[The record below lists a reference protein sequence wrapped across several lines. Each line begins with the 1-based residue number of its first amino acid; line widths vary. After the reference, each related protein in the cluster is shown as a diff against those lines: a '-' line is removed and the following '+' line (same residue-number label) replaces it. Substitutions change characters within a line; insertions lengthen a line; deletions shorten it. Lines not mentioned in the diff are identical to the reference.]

1 MRRQRGAGDGEVVLC
16 PDDEQGDV
24 DVDAAERP
32 QVAGGARA
40 ATVAAAG
47 VVPKGLPRL
56 PVAALPV

>member
-1 MRRQRGAGDGEVVLC
+1 MLC

-40 ATVAAAG
+40 AAVVAAAG
-47 VVPKGLPRL
+47 VVPEGLPPL